1 MDFNKYC
8 KACGHHVEFQYGAD
22 IGYCPVCDKK
32 ITRMDVITGYRMKA
46 RINQLKAMH
55 TLMQE
60 ANDEEIYYSWIDV
73 MPDEP
78 SEEDFREI
86 AMNDKAYH
94 ECFDKFEK
102 LIGEEGNRW

>member
-8 KACGHHVEFQYGAD
+8 KICGHHIEFQYGEEL
-22 IGYCPVCDKK
+22 GYCPICDKK
-32 ITRMDVITGYRMKA
+32 ITRMDVIAGYRLNA

-55 TLMQE
+55 ALMQE
-60 ANDEEIYYSWIDV
+60 ANDEEIYDAWIYT

-78 SEEDFREI
+78 SEEDFRSI
-86 AMNDKAYH
+86 AMNDKTYH
-94 ECFDKFEK
+94 ECFDKFER